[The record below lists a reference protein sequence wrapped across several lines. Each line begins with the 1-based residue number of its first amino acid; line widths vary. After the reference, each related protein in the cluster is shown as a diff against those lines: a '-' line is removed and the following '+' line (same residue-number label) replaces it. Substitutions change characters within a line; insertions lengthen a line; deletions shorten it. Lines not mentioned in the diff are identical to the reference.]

1 MQHENKLRPFTIG
14 RAPARAAAA
23 VAAIAFALA
32 GCANMTET
40 QRGTATGAGIGAVAG
55 AAIGAATAG
64 GNRGRSAATGAAVG
78 AGVGAIGGY
87 IWSKKMEEQRQKME
101 QASQGTGIDVTRTA
115 DNRLKLNIPADAG
128 FDTNKSEI
136 KPSLAAVL
144 DKFAS
149 TMNEHTV
156 TTVQIIGHTD
166 STGTDAINNP
176 LSLARAE
183 STRNYLVSRGVASQ
197 RISTAG
203 RGKYEPV
210 ATNDTP
216 AGRAMNRRV
225 EIYIGEAEQAAAR

>member
-1 MQHENKLRPFTIG
+1 
-14 RAPARAAAA
+14 
-23 VAAIAFALA
+23 
-32 GCANMTET
+32 
-40 QRGTATGAGIGAVAG
+40 
-55 AAIGAATAG
+55 
-64 GNRGRSAATGAAVG
+64 
-78 AGVGAIGGY
+78 
-87 IWSKKMEEQRQKME
+87 SKKMEEQRQKME

-203 RGKYEPV
+203 
-210 ATNDTP
+210 
-216 AGRAMNRRV
+216 
-225 EIYIGEAEQAAAR
+225 